1 MWDVVLE
8 ALLDSLKALPILLIV
23 YILIEFMEHKGEV
36 RFEKIVASSKKYGPL
51 WGAGLGAIPQC
62 GFSAVMADLFSR
74 KMITIGTLFSVFV
87 ATSDEA
93 IATLLADPTMFG
105 ANIKS
110 LLVLIAC
117 KLLLAIMIGYGLDLI
132 FKNQKLKTNNL
143 EHSTHFEHEHTHV
156 HQKGEEKPASK
167 NLANKNSVI
176 VENVEES
183 KSACEICDEEEKYC
197 DTCAHD
203 RLHHHHEFENESP
216 QTKSKVFWHIVLQGV
231 KHTLE
236 IFLYIL
242 LANLVIS
249 VLIELAGGEDAIK
262 SIVSASAWYLPILC
276 SLIGLIPNCAGS
288 VVLVEL
294 YTSGII
300 SFSACLGGLCSA
312 AGVGLLI
319 LYKNNKNTK
328 SNMLITVG
336 LFLIGAIV
344 GMLFNL
350 FMPVKI

>member
-1 MWDVVLE
+1 MWDAILE

-36 RFEKIVASSKKYGPL
+36 KFEKIVASSKKYGPL

-74 KMITIGTLFSVFV
+74 KMITIGTLFSVFI

-93 IATLLADPTMFG
+93 VATLVSDPEMFG
-105 ANIKS
+105 ANIKA

-117 KLLLAIMIGYGLDLI
+117 KLLLAIMIGYGLDLL
-132 FKNQKLKTNNL
+132 FKNQKLKNNNL
-143 EHSTHFEHEHTHV
+143 EHSTHFEHEHTHS
-156 HQKGEEKPASK
+156 HDHK
-167 NLANKNSVI
+167 NLENKNSEI
-176 VENVEES
+176 TEKIEQAEES
-183 KSACEICDEEEKYC
+183 CEICEEEEKNC

-203 RLHHHHEFENESP
+203 KLHHHHEFEVETP
-216 QTKSKVFWHIVLQGV
+216 QTKSKVFWHIVWQGV

-236 IFLYIL
+236 IFAYIL
-242 LANLVIS
+242 IANIVIS
-249 VLIELAGGEDAIK
+249 VLLQLAGGEEALK
-262 SIVSASAWYLPILC
+262 AVVGANAWYLPILC
-276 SLIGLIPNCAGS
+276 AMIGLIPNCAGS

-319 LYKNNKNTK
+319 LYKNNKNAK
-328 SNMLITVG
+328 DNLLITAM
-336 LFLIGAIV
+336 LFLIGAAV

-350 FMPVKI
+350 FMPIRI